1 MGFAGCGATAALSE
15 APVAQAAKDNIIIKK
30 PYRKHF
36 GIGETFCS
44 IRGGQYARAAGSSS
58 QNGTAAA
65 NYIAVPGGRCDFFE
79 PQVMKSSRFL
89 KKGWP
94 PAQAQKLF

>member
-1 MGFAGCGATAALSE
+1 MQG
-15 APVAQAAKDNIIIKK
+15 
-30 PYRKHF
+30 
-36 GIGETFCS
+36 
-44 IRGGQYARAAGSSS
+44 AAGSST

-65 NYIAVPGGRCDFFE
+65 NYIAVAGGRCDFFE